1 MVQLAI
7 ASGFIVFD
15 IITGFVKA
23 LYHKDV
29 DSSMLRKGLFHK
41 LSEFLTLVG
50 SFLLNYVAD
59 YINLGFELPL
69 LNVVSVYICTME
81 LISIVEN
88 ICEVNPQM
96 YALFSPYLKKLK
108 KKDGDKVD
116 DRD

>member
-1 MVQLAI
+1 MCCESLVTLRK
-7 ASGFIVFD
+7 ASGESLSVSS
-15 IITGFVKA
+15 VPSLHA
-23 LYHKDV
+23 LG
-29 DSSMLRKGLFHK
+29 SS
-41 LSEFLTLVG
+41 
-50 SFLLNYVAD
+50 
-59 YINLGFELPL
+59 LGFELPL

-108 KKDGDKVD
+108 QKDGDKVD